1 MAEQSFEGM
10 QRALT
15 QIRTQV
21 RRELTNLKNRVIS
34 RMVTEHM
41 SGPTGPASVRAR
53 SGQLRRALNGTVATW
68 GGENKMQL
76 TMFFGGGVPYARIHE
91 YGGTILP
98 KRSKNLAIPVGQAVT
113 KAGVGKHGKPS
124 NIWAAL
130 KFVMNR
136 KTGKKLLVQ
145 AGRGKKLNVL
155 FVLVPS
161 ITLPPRLNFGKTFK
175 EEAQRTMG
183 NIAQIKVR
191 PK

>member
-1 MAEQSFEGM
+1 MAGQSFEGM

-15 QIRTQV
+15 QIRVQV
-21 RRELTNLKNRVIS
+21 RKELTNLKNRVIA
-34 RMVTEHM
+34 RMTTEHM

-53 SGQLRRALNGTVATW
+53 SGRLRGSLNGTVATW
-68 GGENKMQL
+68 GGANKMQL

-98 KRSKNLAIPVGQAVT
+98 KRAKNLAIPVG
-113 KAGVGKHGKPS
+113 KALYKSGVSKHGKPS

-130 KFVMNR
+130 RFVKNK
-136 KTGKKLLVQ
+136 KTGKKLLVE

-161 ITLPPRLNFGKTFK
+161 VTLPPRLNFGKTFR
-175 EEAQRTMG
+175 EEAQRTMN
-183 NIAQIKVR
+183 NIAQIQVR